1 MTTIPEDIVE
11 NTWREVASFASRD
24 AWRAMEKV
32 TKRQPALLACVMAE
46 TRDCGSDAQE
56 LAVYL
61 FFVVLRMFDR
71 LPGHRLKRVSIQQVE
86 RRAAENEAALERL
99 EGAHEGFIERTAQV
113 QAESQPH
120 VLGYL
125 TEAILE
131 GKTPKSSS
139 PKRSRGFLFS
149 FSRRLLSCSTARARS
164 SAGDRLFQCDA
175 PRKAA

>member
-1 MTTIPEDIVE
+1 MTTISEDIVDS
-11 NTWREVASFASRD
+11 TWREVASFESRE

-32 TKRQPALLACVMAE
+32 TKRQPALLAYVMAE
-46 TRDCGSDAQE
+46 TRDCRSDAQE

-61 FFVVLRMFDR
+61 FFVILRMFDR

-99 EGAHEGFIERTAQV
+99 GSARERFFERAAQV

-120 VLGYL
+120 VLRYL

-131 GKTPKSSS
+131 GEDPELELTEDESGLLFLVLKTVVD
-139 PKRSRGFLFS
+139 
-149 FSRRLLSCSTARARS
+149 LLDRACKKQR
-164 SAGDRLFQCDA
+164 
-175 PRKAA
+175 P